1 MRLLTLALTSC
12 SVPAAVLGGWTLDNG
27 LARTPPM
34 GWSTFNHWQGN
45 FNESIFKASV
55 DAIAKSGLPQV

>member
-1 MRLLTLALTSC
+1 MRLSTLALTSC
-12 SVPAAVLGGWTLDNG
+12 VPATLGGWTLDNG

>member
-1 MRLLTLALTSC
+1 MVRLLSASAIALTS
-12 SVPAAVLGGWTLDNG
+12 SVKAGWTLDNG